1 MTRTPFDS
9 FSKQVLETLLAPLGA
24 VTTNREVAGESQYI
38 DVYFIPTPGL
48 DEQAQGLGLL
58 GQMATVPC
66 LIEPFRNQDV
76 QSSIATLSTSQLGVL
91 GEALLDFESISDLT
105 TWLQHLP

>member
-1 MTRTPFDS
+1 MMVLSQAYLEWEQRTI
-9 FSKQVLETLLAPLGA
+9 E
-24 VTTNREVAGESQYI
+24 
-38 DVYFIPTPGL
+38 
-48 DEQAQGLGLL
+48 QGLEQGKQEGERSLIL
-58 GQMATVPC
+58 RQLDRKFGTVS
-66 LIEPFRNQDV
+66 QDV